1 MINIKKVAH
10 QIKFDGMYNTI
21 YIEVQDELNNQNPT
35 VGEIEELLYNNDEY
49 YIWEYKNLNRY
60 GELSSVH
67 AKKLEP
73 KEDDK
78 PEIKSFK
85 ESLNE
90 NIQKLKNLENFE
102 VDSKN
107 SAYSIWIGS
116 VGVMVIFMAH
126 NIVALFSDLYNTH
139 GTLVYISFAIIS
151 GFTYW
156 GYRKM
161 KQNHENQH
169 LKYTDLHQKTRAMIK
184 EGFEKGYITHDEL
197 FEAFEASEDEFF
209 RDTTKHD

>member
-1 MINIKKVAH
+1 MINIKKVAY

-21 YIEVQDELNNQNPT
+21 YNEVQEELNNQNPT
-35 VGEIEELLYNNDEY
+35 LEEIESLLHNNSEY

-67 AKKLEP
+67 AKELEI
-73 KEDDK
+73 KEDDSQK
-78 PEIKSFK
+78 IKEFK
-85 ESLNE
+85 EDLNSKVL
-90 NIQKLKNLENFE
+90 KLRQLENFE

-139 GTLVYISFAIIS
+139 GTYVYISFAIILA
-151 GFTYW
+151 FTYW
-156 GYRKM
+156 SYAKV

-169 LKYTDLHQKTRAMIK
+169 LKYTALHTDTRAMIK
-184 EGFEKGYITHDEL
+184 EGLENSYFTYDEFFESFSTV
-197 FEAFEASEDEFF
+197 EDEFF
-209 RDTTKHD
+209 KDTTIHD

>member
-1 MINIKKVAH
+1 MINIKKVAY

-35 VGEIEELLYNNDEY
+35 LEEIEELLHNNNEY

-67 AKKLEP
+67 AKELKT
-73 KEDDK
+73 KEDDTDK
-78 PEIKSFK
+78 IKEFK
-85 ESLNE
+85 ADLNAKVL
-90 NIQKLKNLENFE
+90 KLRQLENFE

-139 GTLVYISFAIIS
+139 GTYVYISFAIITWL
-151 GFTYW
+151 TYW
-156 GYRKM
+156 SYRKT

-169 LKYTDLHQKTRAMIK
+169 IKYTALHKETRAMIK
-184 EGFEKGYITHDEL
+184 EGLENNYFSYDEFFES
-197 FEAFEASEDEFF
+197 FSAVEDEFF
-209 RDTTKHD
+209 KDTTVHD